1 MGFRL
6 IPTSMSLNDLERRNR
21 LIALIVRFFH
31 RIALLCWPITS
42 QWLKT
47 NVRKILSPMYSL
59 PILAITNPPCSVV
72 SLL

>member
-6 IPTSMSLNDLERRNR
+6 IPTSMSLNGLERRNR

-42 QWLKT
+42 LT
-47 NVRKILSPMYSL
+47 
-59 PILAITNPPCSVV
+59 VV
-72 SLL
+72 EDKCP